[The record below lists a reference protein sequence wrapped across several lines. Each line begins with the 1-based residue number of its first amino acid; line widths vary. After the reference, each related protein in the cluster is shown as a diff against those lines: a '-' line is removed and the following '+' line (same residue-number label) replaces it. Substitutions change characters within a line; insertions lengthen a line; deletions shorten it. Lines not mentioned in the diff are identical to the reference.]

1 MGMPLGL
8 RANMRQELQA
18 RIKQLQLFKKSLQEH
33 MVILPN
39 HLSYTWQLYFPYA
52 NGKLTG

>member
-8 RANMRQELQA
+8 RANTRQELRA

-33 MVILPN
+33 TVILPN
-39 HLSYTWQLYFPYA
+39 HLSYSLAIVFPLR
-52 NGKLTG
+52 KW